1 MQKKKPNQ
9 KTKNNQKPK
18 VLNNISAF
26 KGADTML
33 KEELREL
40 VKSNLKIDDDAKDLL
55 IDDVIQEVLNYC
67 NLKEPP
73 KEIEPFI
80 RKKVKTIMAY
90 EKENGSDSVFDI
102 KSIKEGD
109 TSITYN
115 TDEVSRETIYGLSD
129 SDKKALQQFRRLRR

>member
-1 MQKKKPNQ
+1 
-9 KTKNNQKPK
+9 
-18 VLNNISAF
+18 
-26 KGADTML
+26 ML
-33 KEELREL
+33 KDELREL
-40 VKSNLKIDDDAKDLL
+40 VKANLKIEDDSKDLL

-73 KEIEPFI
+73 GELEPFI
-80 RKKVKTIMAY
+80 RKKVKTIIDY

-129 SDKKALQQFRRLRR
+129 QDKKTLARFRRLRR